1 MKSLRLENR
10 LKKGYR
16 VRSIRVSSC
25 LALVMQNKD
34 RIIKLRDIEMRWSDI
49 ARHLCM
55 STSSLR
61 QAIRQINALEH
72 CHQETKPKGIRPQ
85 LTVYFSSE
93 DDKQDFIDW
102 TRAIKNDVPIDGYG
116 R

>member
-1 MKSLRLENR
+1 MKPLRLENR

-16 VRSIRVSSC
+16 VRNNSASSC
-25 LALVMQNKD
+25 LALVRQNMD
-34 RIIKLRDIEMRWSDI
+34 QIIQLRDIEMRWSDI
-49 ARHLCM
+49 ARHLCI

-61 QAIRQINALEH
+61 QAIIQINALEH
-72 CHQETKPKGIRPQ
+72 CHRQTKPKGIRPQ
-85 LTVYFSSE
+85 VTVYFSSE

-102 TRAIKNDVPIDGYG
+102 TRAINNDVPRAGYG